1 MLEEENQIRPTKIL
15 VAEDETSLRTI
26 LKKMFQKKSYE
37 VETALDGSQ
46 AIAKLERESF
56 NIILADIN
64 MPGKTGFDI
73 LSYVRSHQIPTAV
86 ILITAQ
92 DTMKNAVEAMK
103 QGAFDYLTK
112 PFELDEL
119 EVVVEK
125 ALENQ
130 RLSQEVAKLRQE
142 VKSPSFDTQAKIIG
156 QSKAIKEIYKLIGK
170 VSASDVPVLITG
182 ESGTGKELIAKS
194 IHHASN
200 RSKMPFIAVN
210 CAAIPKDL
218 LESELFGY
226 RKGAFTGADESRP
239 GYFEAANKGT
249 LFLDEIG
256 DMPLSLQSKLLRTL
270 QEKEIQRLGST
281 ESKAIDVRI
290 ISATNQ
296 DLSQM
301 VAQKK
306 FREDLYFRLN
316 VVPVQVPALRERG
329 DDIEI
334 LTHHFMEKFR
344 NEFSL
349 PNKSMS
355 DDAIEYL
362 NEYAWPGNVR
372 ELENVVKRAM
382 VVTTGSLIT
391 LKDLKGIIS
400 LKPNQIAL
408 EDLEELALEEI
419 VHKKL
424 ANFLSRFNELD
435 AMDLYTTIIQMVER
449 PLLSLV
455 LQKTRGNQI
464 QAAKALGI
472 NRNTLRKMIRVLK
485 IKLDRFNPGDEE

>member
-1 MLEEENQIRPTKIL
+1 MEEINPNIKIL
-15 VAEDETSLRTI
+15 IAEDEPSLRTI
-26 LKKMFQKKSYE
+26 LKRMFGKKGYHI
-37 VETALDGSQ
+37 ETAPDGEM
-46 AIAKLERESF
+46 AIAKLSQDHF
-56 NIILADIN
+56 NVILADIN
-64 MPGKTGFDI
+64 MPGKSGFDI
-73 LSYVRSHQIPTAV
+73 LSYVKSQKILTSV

-103 QGAFDYLTK
+103 QGAFDYITK

-119 EVVVEK
+119 EVIVEK

-130 RLSQEVAKLRQE
+130 RLSNEVTKLRLQ
-142 VKSPSFDTQAKIIG
+142 VKSPIFDSQAKIIG
-156 QSKAIKEIYKLIGK
+156 QSKPIKEIYKLIGK
-170 VSASDVPVLITG
+170 VAASDVPVLITG

-194 IHHASN
+194 IHQSSH

-226 RKGAFTGADESRP
+226 RKGAFTGADESRS
-239 GYFEAANKGT
+239 GYFEAAHKGT

-256 DMPLSLQSKLLRTL
+256 DMPISLQSKLLRAL

-281 ESKAIDVRI
+281 EAKPIDVRI

-296 DLSQM
+296 NITELVSE
-301 VAQKK
+301 KK

-316 VVPVQVPALRERG
+316 VVPVRVPPLRERSE
-329 DDIEI
+329 DIEI
-334 LTHHFMEKFR
+334 LTLHFIERFK

-355 DDAIEYL
+355 DEAIEYL
-362 NEYAWPGNVR
+362 KEYSWPGNIR
-372 ELENVVKRAM
+372 ELENVIKRAM
-382 VVTTGSLIT
+382 VLTAGALIT

-400 LKPNQIAL
+400 MSPAEILH

-424 ANFLSRFNELD
+424 SSFLSRFDQLD
-435 AMDLYTTIIQMVER
+435 PMDLYTTIIQMVER
-449 PLLSLV
+449 PLISLV

-464 QAAKALGI
+464 QASKVLGI
-472 NRNTLRKMIRVLK
+472 NRNTLRKMIKTLK
-485 IKLDRFNPGDEE
+485 IKLDRFNPSEDE